1 MKIHEYQARELFESV
16 GIPVA
21 RAQVAATPAEARSAA
36 QSLGC
41 EVAVKAQVHV
51 GGRGKAGGVKLAKTP
66 ADAERAAEQIL
77 GMSIKGVKVRK
88 VLVMEKV
95 DIAKELYLGMVF
107 DRDRRGYGLM
117 ASAAGGVDIE
127 EVSAMSPEKIRR
139 CFIHPLL
146 GLSAHQARDI
156 AFALEIPQKAA
167 LETARTLLAL
177 YGVFHRTDATL
188 AEINPYVIRKDGA
201 TVAIDAKMN
210 FDDNAMFRQK
220 NIESLRDLDEE
231 DPLEVAA
238 KTADLAYVHLGGDIG
253 IIGNGAG
260 LVMTTLDVVTAAGG
274 KPANFLD
281 IGGSSSPEKVRRALE
296 IVLKEKGLKVIFLNV
311 FGGITRCDDVANG
324 LVQVLK
330 ASRLHVSVPI
340 VIRMTGTNVELGMK
354 ILDESGLNLKTYPT
368 MQEAASVAARMA
380 AGA

>member
-1 MKIHEYQARELFESV
+1 MKIHEYQARLLFEEA

-21 RAQVAATPAEARSAA
+21 RAIVADTPAAARAA
-36 QSLGC
+36 AETLGC

-51 GGRGKAGGVKLAKTP
+51 GGRGKAGGVKLARTP
-66 ADAERAAEQIL
+66 AEAETIAGQIL
-77 GMSIKGVKVRK
+77 GMTIKETKVRK

-95 DIAKELYLGMVF
+95 DIAQELYLGMVF
-107 DRDRRGYGLM
+107 DRDRRGCGLIV
-117 ASAAGGVDIE
+117 SSAGGVDIE
-127 EVSAMSPEKIRR
+127 EVSAKTPEKIHKL
-139 CFIHPLL
+139 FVHPLL
-146 GLSAHQARDI
+146 GLSGHQAREV
-156 AFALEIPQKAA
+156 AFKLEIPKKAA
-167 LETARTLLAL
+167 LETAKTLVLL
-177 YGVFHRTDATL
+177 YDVFRRTDATL
-188 AEINPYVIRKDGA
+188 AEINPYVIRKDGT

-210 FDDNAMFRQK
+210 FDDNALYRQK
-220 NIESLRDLDEE
+220 KIEGMRDLGEE
-231 DPLEVAA
+231 EPLEVEA
-238 KTADLAYVHLGGDIG
+238 KSADLAYVHLGGDIG

-296 IVLKEKGLKVIFLNV
+296 IVLKEDSLKVIFLNV

-330 ASRLHVSVPI
+330 KVKISIPI

-368 MQEAASVAARMA
+368 MQAAAKEAARLAKSS
-380 AGA
+380 